1 MLAEKPMRTMHRRC
15 AGIGAVSFLLTLS
28 VTACDQTNA
37 PHPVAPAAATQAPVT
52 DQRARSPSGH
62 DLSVD
67 EAMGGHTLA
76 RHVGRT
82 DEELRERLR
91 LERDISSASTYT
103 DRAAAE
109 AVVGS
114 ALSSAPRSFEAW
126 RRRTGRRPNFVI
138 RFDAHHVIG
147 RSLARGQRVAT
158 PCEDALVVVRWND
171 RRQQFYV
178 LTSYPENRR

>member
-1 MLAEKPMRTMHRRC
+1 MLMSTMHRRYR
-15 AGIGAVSFLLTLS
+15 GLGAVSFLLMLS
-28 VTACDQTNA
+28 VAACDQAKA
-37 PHPVAPAAATQAPVT
+37 PPPVAPAASAQAPVA
-52 DQRARSPSGH
+52 DRSVQPSSSH

-82 DEELRERLR
+82 DEQLRERLR

-109 AVVGS
+109 DVVGS
-114 ALSSAPRSFEAW
+114 ALASAPRSFDAW
-126 RRRTGRRPNFVI
+126 QRRTGRRPNFVI
-138 RFDAHHVIG
+138 HFDAHHVIG

-158 PCEDALVVVRWND
+158 PSEDALVVVRWDD
-171 RRQQFYV
+171 RRQHFYV
-178 LTSYPENRR
+178 LTSYPEEHR

>member
-1 MLAEKPMRTMHRRC
+1 MNTMHRRFW
-15 AGIGAVSFLLTLS
+15 GIAAASFFFTLS
-28 VTACDQTNA
+28 VTACNQTNTT
-37 PHPVAPAAATQAPVT
+37 HPVARAASAQAPVA
-52 DQRARSPSGH
+52 DRSAKPSSSH

-82 DEELRERLR
+82 DDELRERLR
-91 LERDISSASTYT
+91 LERNISSASTYT

-114 ALSSAPRSFEAW
+114 ALSAAPRSFEAW

-147 RSLARGQRVAT
+147 RSLARGQRAAT
-158 PCEDALVVVRWND
+158 PCEDALVVVRWDD

-178 LTSYPENRR
+178 LTSYPEDRR